1 MLNGNL
7 RLFVDLEALDLAAAQ
22 RWVQLVEAAI
32 AARGKFHVALSGGST
47 PRALYRRLAHPEF
60 AHRIAWDRVH
70 IYFGDERAVPSN
82 HADSNFRMAK
92 EALFDH
98 VPIPP
103 TQIYRIEGERT
114 DIHEAGTKYS
124 QLLASHLPLSAQGVV
139 QFDLLLL
146 GVGTDGHIASLFPGT
161 PILHERARFVEAVFV
176 EKLEAWRVTVTLPVI
191 DHARHVM
198 VLLSGENKAPILRD
212 LVVGRRGPPYPVQ
225 LINPQGVLEWYVD
238 NAAASLLPAEL
249 RS

>member
-1 MLNGNL
+1 MLNGDL
-7 RLFVDLEALDLAAAQ
+7 RLFVDADALYFAAAQ
-22 RWVQLVEAAI
+22 RWVQLAEAAI

-47 PRALYRRLAHPEF
+47 PRSLYRRLANPEF
-60 AHRIAWDRVH
+60 ANRIAWDRVH
-70 IYFGDERAVPSN
+70 VYFGDERAVPPA
-82 HADSNFRMAK
+82 HTDSNFRMAK

-98 VPIPP
+98 VPIPLA
-103 TQIYRIEGERT
+103 QIHRIEGERA
-114 DIHEAGTKYS
+114 DIHEAATKYS
-124 QLLASHLPLSAQGVV
+124 QLLASRLPLSAQGVV

-161 PILHERARFVEAVFV
+161 AVLHERARFAEAVFV

-198 VLLSGENKAPILRD
+198 ILVSGEDKAPILRD
-212 LVVGRRGPPYPVQ
+212 VVSGRRTPPFPVQ
-225 LINPQGVLEWYVD
+225 LINPQGMLEWYVD
-238 NAAASLLPAEL
+238 GAAASLLPAEL